1 MTCLLCDG
9 YGFAALAVTQATKC
23 LNRLCQGSAHRR
35 PQQTPPRKPRK
46 LTFVSRLSF
55 GPMRVG
61 NLPALLR
68 PGPSRRGICLM
79 TESDARNAE
88 YFFAA
93 RHEGWGS
100 DLG

>member
-1 MTCLLCDG
+1 
-9 YGFAALAVTQATKC
+9 
-23 LNRLCQGSAHRR
+23 
-35 PQQTPPRKPRK
+35 
-46 LTFVSRLSF
+46 
-55 GPMRVG
+55 MRVG

-93 RHEGWGS
+93 GPKSVCENE
-100 DLG
+100 LGKQHDRRQLWDRRVSSALEWSWSFFKGQLLALQGRQPAW